1 MVGSSPY
8 YSWKIQHWRLI
19 SCFASPVI
27 LISRILISQCLNY
40 HFELWDL
47 NYINSF
53 FLWKS
58 QKVSNSVKYNSA
70 YWSFAEEYV
79 WLGEHIHFFFM
90 VVLFKN
96 PCSFKFRLLI
106 FTLDHEIFTIFHLLF
121 SFTHLWVFSFC
132 LLRHHIILLKC
143 FLCVVFVQVL
153 IKLIFSFIWLSNLKK
168 LIFK

>member
-1 MVGSSPY
+1 MDLITVEK
-8 YSWKIQHWRLI
+8 YSIEDLI
-19 SCFASPVI
+19 SCFASPVV

-47 NYINSF
+47 NYINSL

-70 YWSFAEEYV
+70 FRSFAEESCLV
-79 WLGEHIHFFFM
+79 RRAQTFTFCFM

-121 SFTHLWVFSFC
+121 SFTHLWLFSFC